1 LMAPRTPHNL
11 VAALGFLQVPANE
24 PELQMLHRWIDCWR
38 GVGEVSVG
46 MHRQG
51 WDLQMTEYGNGHWRA
66 TFYVT
71 GMTHSIIGGSAYEQ
85 TPWQAVQQAA
95 WAAVSRNLGA

>member
-1 LMAPRTPHNL
+1 MAPRTPHNL

-24 PELQMLHRWIDCWR
+24 PELQMLHRWIDCSR

-46 MHRQG
+46 MRPPG

-85 TPWQAVQQAA
+85 TPWQRRC
-95 WAAVSRNLGA
+95 SRRHGPQ